1 MAQYPDIRS
10 GIGRWGALPAVPA
23 WVAELPDQQRDG
35 TWDTS
40 NQSGLVEDGGSLS
53 MGFTWSLLFRS
64 RESDSHAFLTIFFVL
79 N

>member
-1 MAQYPDIRS
+1 MGCAACCAS
-10 GIGRWGALPAVPA
+10 MGG
-23 WVAELPDQQRDG
+23 ELPDQQRDG